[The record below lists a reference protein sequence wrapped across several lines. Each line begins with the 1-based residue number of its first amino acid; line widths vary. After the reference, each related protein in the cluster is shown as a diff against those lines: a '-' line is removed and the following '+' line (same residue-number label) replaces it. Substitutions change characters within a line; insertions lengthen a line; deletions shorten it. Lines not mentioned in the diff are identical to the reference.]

1 MNIHD
6 TVTQIKEAVS
16 KAACTLEEEL
26 AENKRQ
32 GKIKLDICKQC
43 ENFNHTTKFCG
54 VCHCFMP
61 AKTRI
66 PGLHCPIEKW

>member
-1 MNIHD
+1 MSVKDIVDN
-6 TVTQIKEAVS
+6 IKETVADAKVS
-16 KAACTLEEEL
+16 LEETW

-32 GKIKLDICKQC
+32 GKVKLDICKQC
-43 ENFNHTTKFCG
+43 ENFNQTTKFCG

-66 PGLHCPIEKW
+66 PGLHCPINKW